1 MLMHRRLAA
10 GADLSCTSG
19 TTGEISKAELAAER
33 GRGVI
38 PSEESP
44 PDLVLRGAHVLTL
57 APGCKPIP
65 KGGLAVRGGVIVA
78 VGPDD
83 ELEGL
88 AARARR
94 VVDGGDSALIPGLI
108 NAHSHVA
115 CTQHR
120 GLIENL
126 ALEPWLQAVWAVES
140 HYVTPQ
146 TTFLGALIGLA
157 ELLLSGVTTTIDMF
171 WLGEPAAEA
180 AKRLGMRISTG
191 SWFFDGPSVCGVDA
205 ADWPKRAES
214 FFDRWAGDDLVIP
227 GCFPHAAYTVGPE
240 SLRQA
245 HAIAERRGGL
255 FSTHAAETRAEQR
268 IIAERHGRT
277 VIRHLDALG
286 LLGPRTVLA
295 HCVHLDDGEIELLAR
310 SGATVSHNPVSNLK
324 LGSGIARIPDMLAAG
339 VRVAIGTDS
348 CISGNDIDMWLSM
361 RLSALLPKGA
371 REDPTLISP
380 LRSGSRIGWGRWR
393 SASRPISR
401 WCRFEARM
409 RRRSTTSPPTSS
421 IPPTGPTSPTFSSR
435 VGRWSR
441 TGASSRWTSKRRSP
455 RCGRWAPES
464 PRGRRCRR
472 LYPQFRARA
481 IARPPRRNARPM
493 SPSRTRGPS
502 ITKLTRPI
510 SNLPVPGLT
519 FREPSR
525 VPRLR
530 LGGASMLFRQPRAS
544 LFRTRRWPAGLPL
557 RHTISRCAIPRTH
570 I

>member
-380 LRSGSRIGWGRWR
+380 LETLAMATRNGAAALGLEDRLGTLEIGKQADFALV
-393 SASRPISR
+393 SL
-401 WCRFEARM
+401 
-409 RRRSTTSPPTSS
+409 
-421 IPPTGPTSPTFSSR
+421 
-435 VGRWSR
+435 
-441 TGASSRWTSKRRSP
+441 RSP
-455 RCGRWAPES
+455 HATPLYDLATHLVYSANRSDVTDVFVAGRQVVEDRRIVALDIEAPLAEM
-464 PRGRRCRR
+464 RALGARIA
-472 LYPQFRARA
+472 ARA
-481 IARPPRRNARPM
+481 
-493 SPSRTRGPS
+493 
-502 ITKLTRPI
+502 
-510 SNLPVPGLT
+510 
-519 FREPSR
+519 
-525 VPRLR
+525 
-530 LGGASMLFRQPRAS
+530 
-544 LFRTRRWPAGLPL
+544 PL
-557 RHTISRCAIPRTH
+557 
-570 I
+570 